1 MAYYD
6 EFQQLMLKLDHRGE
20 QVSYDIVRFKVGLNK
35 DISTRMTLHKLDTT
49 DGIFQA
55 ALEVERELKEGLS
68 MVVQTKST
76 KAAPKQSTKYE
87 GGHVFKPWKQP
98 RARLDFHL
106 VQFFSACLPSLA
118 VYLVAQYARY
128 EIRRMEAEAE
138 LKKKADEDA
147 KAKELELMAEQE
159 KQEAT
164 DPQLSE
170 VKARLDK
177 LEETLKE
184 IMVETKK
191 QSDNVADRPI
201 DKASKKEPAT
211 TKPGSLNTQDKANP
225 SSEGKTQAK
234 SSLPDQKQIKSDGSS
249 PDVNK

>member
-1 MAYYD
+1 MFSGRRILVRLSRRSTIRTLCSNHKAITSCSNNG
-6 EFQQLMLKLDHRGE
+6 K
-20 QVSYDIVRFKVGLNK
+20 VSINSNK
-35 DISTRMTLHKLDTT
+35 
-49 DGIFQA
+49 
-55 ALEVERELKEGLS
+55 EVENAVALS
-68 MVVQTKST
+68 RKDAYKQLETLDFMT
-76 KAAPKQSTKYE
+76 AAKMLFMEPPKKKKF
-87 GGHVFKPWKQP
+87 G
-98 RARLDFHL
+98 LDFHL
-106 VQFFSACLPSLA
+106 VQFFFACLPSLA

-138 LKKKADEDA
+138 LKKKDDEDA

-184 IMVETKK
+184 IVVETKK

-201 DKASKKEPAT
+201 DKAIKKEPAT
-211 TKPGSLNTQDKANP
+211 TKPGSLNTQDKTNP